1 MDPPSSQQL
10 INLTSP
16 SGSRVNLP
24 ALLAGAAGAAGGAGA
39 AEGILSALGSPPLSG
54 PPTGSDSS
62 SKGGEQRREVFSDL
76 RRFVTFGLRKDTA

>member
-24 ALLAGAAGAAGGAGA
+24 ALLAGAAGGAGA